1 MSLNYKNIN
10 VIKQCVIAVSGLF
23 LLGLVINITAYEI
36 FITALMTWLPALILV
51 KILQRTRSFI
61 LTIQISAIASVFL
74 LVLFYVVVDD
84 PSFFWGEVI
93 VNLSESLVQNGLTEQ
108 ANLISNQ
115 SGSISKQ
122 MTILM
127 IVMTWSLY
135 AIVLILGCAIYNTSS
150 LEVFDYGR
158 FSNLNFGRFFA
169 IITAISSLLLFV
181 FDVEWL
187 MNLAYLCFLFFWLQ
201 GLSLIHWFHEEG
213 TLPTLGLILTYVML
227 PFLNVLMIMIL
238 AVAGYTDAWFNYRL
252 RMKN

>member
-1 MSLNYKNIN
+1 LSLNYRNIN
-10 VIKQCVIAVSGLF
+10 VLKQCIIAISGLF
-23 LLGLVINITAYEI
+23 LLGLVINITADEI

-51 KILQRTRSFI
+51 KILQYTRSFV
-61 LTIQISAIASVFL
+61 LTVQITAIISIFL

-93 VNLSESLVQNGLTEQ
+93 VSLSESLVQNGLTDQ

-115 SGSISKQ
+115 SVSISKQ

-135 AIVLILGCAIYNTSS
+135 AIVLILGCAIYNASS

>member
-1 MSLNYKNIN
+1 LSLNYRNIN
-10 VIKQCVIAVSGLF
+10 VLKQCIIAISGLF
-23 LLGLVINITAYEI
+23 LLGLVINITADEI

-51 KILQRTRSFI
+51 KILQYTRSFV
-61 LTIQISAIASVFL
+61 LTVQITAIISIFL

-93 VNLSESLVQNGLTEQ
+93 VSLSKSLVQNGLTDQ

-115 SGSISKQ
+115 SVSISKQ

-135 AIVLILGCAIYNTSS
+135 AIVLILGCAIYNASS

>member
-1 MSLNYKNIN
+1 MSLNYRNIN
-10 VIKQCVIAVSGLF
+10 VLKQCIIAISGLF
-23 LLGLVINITAYEI
+23 LLGLVINITADEI

-51 KILQRTRSFI
+51 KILQYTRSFV
-61 LTIQISAIASVFL
+61 LTVQITAIISIFL

-93 VNLSESLVQNGLTEQ
+93 VSLSESLVQNGLTDQ

-115 SGSISKQ
+115 SVSISKQ

-135 AIVLILGCAIYNTSS
+135 AIVLILGCAIYNASS

>member
-1 MSLNYKNIN
+1 LSLNYRNIN
-10 VIKQCVIAVSGLF
+10 VLKQCIIAISGLF
-23 LLGLVINITAYEI
+23 LLGLVINITADEI

-51 KILQRTRSFI
+51 KILQYTRSFV
-61 LTIQISAIASVFL
+61 LTVQITAIISIFL

-93 VNLSESLVQNGLTEQ
+93 VSLSESLVQNGLTDQ

-115 SGSISKQ
+115 SVSISKQ

-135 AIVLILGCAIYNTSS
+135 AIVLILGCAIYNASS

-201 GLSLIHWFHEEG
+201 GLSHIHWFHEEG

>member
-1 MSLNYKNIN
+1 
-10 VIKQCVIAVSGLF
+10 
-23 LLGLVINITAYEI
+23 
-36 FITALMTWLPALILV
+36 MTWLPALILV
-51 KILQRTRSFI
+51 KILQHTRSFV
-61 LTIQISAIASVFL
+61 LTVQVSAIVSIFL

-93 VNLSESLVQNGLTEQ
+93 VSLSESLVQNGLTDQ
-108 ANLISNQ
+108 ANLINNQ

-201 GLSLIHWFHEEG
+201 GLSLIHWFHEKG